1 MINVHTQLR
10 HTVVSS
16 NLTSLSLPVKTLV
29 YIPVCF
35 YRLNNWELEIFNLVT
50 WFNDDFNFM
59 WGDELVKTNYNWIN
73 GRLQSCYCD
82 AVSRNKTV
90 ACHFISTYMLISTA
104 FIMNTLICWTQC
116 NSLDSIHCST
126 AESIRQGQTYNS
138 DTNVNSVDH
147 QSGSQ
152 LPPPPQYVTLLTEW
166 SSSMNWNKVN
176 RFRLLKFRTAII
188 TIHNKITLLNN
199 NQNNEQLHRV
209 RKLRKKKKTADRSPN
224 CFRLWRNTYSLAYW
238 STA

>member
-29 YIPVCF
+29 YIRF
-35 YRLNNWELEIFNLVT
+35 YRLNNRELEIFNLLT

-59 WGDELVKTNYNWIN
+59 CGDKLVKTNYNWIN

-90 ACHFISTYMLISTA
+90 VCRFISTYMQISTA
-104 FIMNTLICWTQC
+104 FIMNTHICWTQC
-116 NSLDSIHCST
+116 NSPNSIHCST

-138 DTNVNSVDH
+138 DTNVNSTDH
-147 QSGSQ
+147 QSGLQ
-152 LPPPPQYVTLLTEW
+152 IPPPVCDT
-166 SSSMNWNKVN
+166 
-176 RFRLLKFRTAII
+176 
-188 TIHNKITLLNN
+188 
-199 NQNNEQLHRV
+199 
-209 RKLRKKKKTADRSPN
+209 
-224 CFRLWRNTYSLAYW
+224 TYRMI
-238 STA
+238 